1 LNAINYAP
9 VGFLS
14 PGIYDKMSV
23 AGLKNYQLWSG
34 NLNQRQKF
42 VRPKALK
49 DKVSISGKSSFRPK
63 S

>member
-1 LNAINYAP
+1 
-9 VGFLS
+9 VGLRS